1 MPENTSIDV
10 LATHYGMETI
20 PEHVNMK
27 PHNSQKS
34 TSNNVTAI
42 TTRLHK
48 PPNTMLKD
56 FLW

>member
-10 LATHYGMETI
+10 LATDYRMETI

-27 PHNSQKS
+27 PQNSQKS
-34 TSNNVTAI
+34 TSNNVTSV
-42 TTRLHK
+42 TTRPHK
-48 PPNTMLKD
+48 PLNAMLKD